1 MAGASADVVQHDFR
15 LSHELIAGSRSLAW
29 AQDVEVDAS
38 VVQHVGP
45 LRELLG
51 VEQAIDLSALGVSAV
66 GLLLDLGGGTSAR

>member
-15 LSHELIAGSRSLAW
+15 LSHELIAGSRSLARS
-29 AQDVEVDAS
+29 QDVEVDAG

-51 VEQAIDLSALGVSAV
+51 VEQAIDLSTLSVGAI
-66 GLLLDLGGGTSAR
+66 GLLLDLGGGTGAR